1 MKPYPNLYVLRPDGS
16 TLYTFRDIVYSFKK
30 AHQSDL
36 ALNVICSEQ
45 DLAQQ
50 KVALAMYMM
59 NPEMAG
65 RQYHLQYD
73 LVKLKTGKMSG
84 RRGRY
89 LLADDLYAQLKDEI
103 TKKMKAKYEQRG
115 DNVTQEFF
123 EEVTHEISTAAM
135 KYALLSCSCQT
146 QISFD
151 ISKITD
157 FEDASAPFILYNST
171 RLSSVISK
179 FYGLVE
185 TGMSTALPDIASV
198 DWSLV
203 DNQLEWEMLMEYVM
217 KFPTLLKDAACPNGG
232 ALPKPPQN
240 PEFGTHKVC
249 DFLNL
254 FTRKLSSYYGP
265 KGVRILPHKT
275 QTEITSEQQAA
286 LHARIHLCRAF
297 RQVIDNGLDKLFIKP
312 LRKM

>member
-59 NPEMAG
+59 NPEMVG

-73 LVKLKTGKMSG
+73 LVKLKTGKRSG

-89 LLADDLYAQLKDEI
+89 LRADDLYAQLKDEI

-123 EEVTHEISTAAM
+123 
-135 KYALLSCSCQT
+135 LS
-146 QISFD
+146 
-151 ISKITD
+151 
-157 FEDASAPFILYNST
+157 L
-171 RLSSVISK
+171 
-179 FYGLVE
+179 
-185 TGMSTALPDIASV
+185 
-198 DWSLV
+198 
-203 DNQLEWEMLMEYVM
+203 
-217 KFPTLLKDAACPNGG
+217 
-232 ALPKPPQN
+232 
-240 PEFGTHKVC
+240 
-249 DFLNL
+249 
-254 FTRKLSSYYGP
+254 
-265 KGVRILPHKT
+265 
-275 QTEITSEQQAA
+275 
-286 LHARIHLCRAF
+286 IH
-297 RQVIDNGLDKLFIKP
+297 I
-312 LRKM
+312 